1 MLCRGH
7 RKPVSTPKTLD
18 AIMTLTYWRIGA
30 RTVGAFVGLLFSN
43 RLLEAVER
51 EQPDVVISTYPL
63 GRPY

>member
-30 RTVGAFVGLLFSN
+30 RTVGAFVGLHFLN

>member
-1 MLCRGH
+1 M
-7 RKPVSTPKTLD
+7 PS
-18 AIMTLTYWRIGA
+18 MTLTCWRIGA